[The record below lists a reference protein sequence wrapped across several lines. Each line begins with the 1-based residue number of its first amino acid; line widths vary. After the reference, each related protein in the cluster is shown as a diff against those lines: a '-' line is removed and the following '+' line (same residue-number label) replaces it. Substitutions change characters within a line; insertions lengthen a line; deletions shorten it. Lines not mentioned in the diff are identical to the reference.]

1 MSNIVVDRIDCWHDT
16 RSICEKM
23 QLPHPSIKVFYD
35 PTWTNLEKRRM
46 SMVQFVNKD
55 AIDLALELMVPGGPI
70 PLVLN
75 LADDNFAGGCVNQGS
90 GAQEESLFRR
100 TNYFQTLTDDFY
112 PIEEDEAV
120 YSPEVTVIKTSEAS
134 GWQLIP
140 EEIRPI
146 LSFVACPGLK
156 YPELEGE
163 NDFSDTKI
171 DKEPRLL
178 EEDVEILKRKIAL
191 VIQTAV
197 QYKHDTII
205 FGALG
210 CGAWRNPPK
219 HVAEIFKYV
228 LDSYDGVVLNYVFA
242 ILSTK
247 DDNFIAQRKMDGN
260 QPTCDVFKKVFGIM

>member
-1 MSNIVVDRIDCWHDT
+1 MSNIFVDRIDCWHDT
-16 RSICEKM
+16 RAICAKM
-23 QLPHPSIKVFYD
+23 PLPPDSIKTTYD
-35 PTWTNLEKRRM
+35 PTWRNMNERRV
-46 SMVQFVNKD
+46 SHVQFVNKD
-55 AIDLALELMVPGGPI
+55 AIDVALETPGSR

-75 LADDNFAGGCVNQGS
+75 LSDDCFAGGCVNQGS

-100 TNYFQTLTDDFY
+100 TNYFQTLTDEFY

-120 YSPEVTVIKTSEAS
+120 YSPEVTVIKTSEAT

-140 EEIRPI
+140 EVNRPI

-163 NDFSDTKI
+163 SDFSDTKI

-197 QYKHDTII
+197 EYKHDTII

-228 LDSYDGVVLNYVFA
+228 LDSYDGVVLNYIFA
-242 ILSTK
+242 ILSVK
-247 DDNFIAQRKMDGN
+247 DDNYIVRRRQDHQK
-260 QPTCDVFKKVFGIM
+260 PTCDVFKEVFGII

>member
-1 MSNIVVDRIDCWHDT
+1 MSNTFVDRIDCWHDT
-16 RSICEKM
+16 RDICAKM
-23 QLPHPSIKVFYD
+23 PLPPPSIKVLYD
-35 PTWTNLEKRRM
+35 PTWRNMNERRI
-46 SMVQFVNKD
+46 SHVQFVNKD
-55 AIDLALELMVPGGPI
+55 AIDVALETPGSR

-75 LADDNFAGGCVNQGS
+75 LSDDNFAGGCVNQGS

-140 EEIRPI
+140 EESRPI

-163 NDFSDTKI
+163 SDLSE
-171 DKEPRLL
+171 DQEEREPRLL

-242 ILSTK
+242 ILTTK
-247 DDNFIAQRKMDGN
+247 DDNFIAQRKMEGN

>member
-1 MSNIVVDRIDCWHDT
+1 MSNPFVDRIDCWHDT
-16 RSICEKM
+16 RAICEKM
-23 QLPHPSIKVFYD
+23 QLPHPSVKVFYD
-35 PTWTNLEKRRM
+35 PTWRNMAKRRM

-55 AIDLALELMVPGGPI
+55 AIDLALELMETNGPR

-75 LADDNFAGGCVNQGS
+75 LSDDCFAGGCVNQGS

-100 TNYFQTLTDDFY
+100 TNYFQTLTDEFY

-120 YSPEVTVIKTSEAS
+120 YSPEVTVIKTSEAT

-140 EEIRPI
+140 EVNRPI

-163 NDFSDTKI
+163 SDFSDTKI

-205 FGALG
+205 FGAMG

-228 LDSYDGVVLNYVFA
+228 LDSYDGVVLNYIFA
-242 ILSTK
+242 ILSVK
-247 DDNFIAQRKMDGN
+247 DDNYIVRRRQDHQK
-260 QPTCDVFKKVFGIM
+260 PTCDVFKEVFRS

>member
-1 MSNIVVDRIDCWHDT
+1 MSNIVVNRIDCWHDT
-16 RSICEKM
+16 RAICDKM
-23 QLPHPSIKVFYD
+23 QLPPPSTKVLYD
-35 PTWTNLEKRRM
+35 PTWRNMTKRRM

-55 AIDLALELMVPGGPI
+55 AIDLALEVMGSDGER

-75 LADDNFAGGCVNQGS
+75 LSDDIFAGGCVNQGS

-100 TNYFQTLTDDFY
+100 TNYFQTLTDKFY
-112 PIEEDEAV
+112 PIEEDEVV
-120 YSPEVTVIKTSEAS
+120 YSPEVTVIKTSEAT

-140 EEIRPI
+140 SRPI

-156 YPELEGE
+156 YPELDGE

-178 EEDVEILKRKIAL
+178 EEDVEILKRKIAA

-197 QYKHDTII
+197 RYHHDTII

-228 LDSYDGVVLNYVFA
+228 LESYDGVVLNYIFA
-242 ILSTK
+242 ILTTK
-247 DDNFIAQRKMDGN
+247 DDNYLAQRKMDN
-260 QPTCDVFKKVFGIM
+260 NKPTCDIFKDVFRS